1 MFPPLLLQAPVPA
14 DSPRIIHDTI
24 HTTQILH
31 DTIHDTVSTMPTGF
45 GTILPAI
52 EIKNVG
58 SLIDKF
64 WEMGVQYAPRLIVG
78 IAVLYLGF
86 KLVNRL
92 IRWIESVMKRNN
104 FDKDLAP
111 FIATLVSVVFKVLLF
126 LSATDIIGLP
136 TTSFVAILA
145 TAGLAVGLALQGSLS
160 NLAGGILILIFKPF
174 KTGDLIRTQDYVGF
188 IKEIQILN
196 TILVT
201 NQNYRII
208 IPNSLITTGVIEN
221 LTGAG
226 VIRMDLLYTLPYAEN
241 LDKIYDAIQKVIAMC
256 PYAVIDEKRQHQI
269 QLRTFS
275 GGSVE
280 IAACIWCKAE
290 HYWDIQWYINDQMKR
305 AFDEIGINI
314 PFTRRDVFLKSVSER
329 P

>member
-1 MFPPLLLQAPVPA
+1 MQVPVPV
-14 DSPRIIHDTI
+14 DTARV
-24 HTTQILH
+24 
-31 DTIHDTVSTMPTGF
+31 IHDTVHTTRIVHDTIRDTVSTSPMGI

-52 EIKNVG
+52 EIKNVA
-58 SLIDKF
+58 SLLDKL
-64 WEMGVQYAPRLIVG
+64 WEMSVLYAPRLVMG
-78 IAVLYLGF
+78 IAILYLGF

-92 IRWIESVMKRNN
+92 IRWLESVMRHNN
-104 FDKDLAP
+104 FDKDLSP

-126 LSATDIIGLP
+126 LSAADIIGLQ

-226 VIRMDLLYTLPYAEN
+226 VIRMDLLYTLPYTTN
-241 LDKIYDAIQKVIAMC
+241 LDPLYDAIQRVIAIC
-256 PYAVIDEKRQHQI
+256 PYAVIDEMRQHQI
-269 QLRTFS
+269 QIRTFS

-290 HYWDIQWYINDQMKR
+290 HYWDIQWYVNDQMKR
-305 AFDEIGINI
+305 AFDDLGIEI
-314 PFTRRDVFLKSVSER
+314 PFSRRDVFLKSVSER